1 MRSQFVFMKDYA
13 IPASHYLYWK
23 HLKFKNTAI
32 KQLLALIFLFYFS
45 LIIPIFHLALHVL
58 PPDFFLNLRRNSK
71 CVSNI
76 QSWLWDG
83 RIEMIEA
90 CWFTEAILGFKLQD
104 EAFRICQSPV
114 SSCSNLTYLCLFSAS
129 ILVAKASG
137 YLTRAVVN
145 QSSQKSQFGKLDLII
160 HLVIP
165 TLPYFLVRW
174 NQIFITCRNHVIKVK
189 RWWLNVYWL
198 CVARFW

>member
-23 HLKFKNTAI
+23 HLKFKNIAI
-32 KQLLALIFLFYFS
+32 KQLIALIFLFYFS
-45 LIIPIFHLALHVL
+45 LIIPIFHLALYFL
-58 PPDFFLNLRRNSK
+58 PPVFFFLNLRRNSK

-90 CWFTEAILGFKLQD
+90 CWFTEAIRGFKLQD

-129 ILVAKASG
+129 ILVAKSSG
-137 YLTRAVVN
+137 YLLLSLQGQR
-145 QSSQKSQFGKLDLII
+145 LIR
-160 HLVIP
+160 
-165 TLPYFLVRW
+165 VR
-174 NQIFITCRNHVIKVK
+174 RS
-189 RWWLNVYWL
+189 LNL
-198 CVARFW
+198 AS